1 MYYYEKDYIMR
12 LIHGVAQVLAYLY
25 FGKRMEEEEELAGVM
40 EQGCRENNDY
50 LRRMVDSGEI
60 NAAED
65 RLFDLLET
73 SGWDSRQKAAL
84 AISFY
89 DYVNGKDDD
98 FLSKADFS
106 RDEIISGMEDALKE
120 LNMAIPEYL
129 RIK

>member
-25 FGKRMEEEEELAGVM
+25 FGKKMEEEEELAGVM

-60 NAAED
+60 NSAED

-73 SGWDSRQKAAL
+73 SGWDNRQKAAL

-98 FLSKADFS
+98 FLNRADFS
-106 RDEIISGMEDALKE
+106 REEIISGMEDALKE